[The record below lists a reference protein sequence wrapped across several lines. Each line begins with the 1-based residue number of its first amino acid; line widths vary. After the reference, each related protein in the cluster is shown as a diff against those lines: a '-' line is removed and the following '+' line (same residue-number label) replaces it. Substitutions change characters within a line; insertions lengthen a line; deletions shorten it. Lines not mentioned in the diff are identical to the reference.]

1 MNKQGNPAGYLKIQL
16 SAIKAQIPS
25 AANLDWM
32 ILKAIKKVKKQKKR
46 EGQWAAYREEIFRFK
61 KLLEA
66 EKAEKKAYSGLG

>member
-1 MNKQGNPAGYLKIQL
+1 MIHE
-16 SAIKAQIPS
+16 AIR
-25 AANLDWM
+25 
-32 ILKAIKKVKKQKKR
+32 KVKKQKKR